1 MKANTQV
8 RCYRALI
15 FVSLAGISL
24 FRTALLAQDGFDQ
37 NLVASVSGETP
48 QADSKTYRTHIEP
61 LLRKAC
67 FQCHGAEEQEGGF
80 RLDQLDPDLIQGDD
94 VDWWLEV
101 VDVLSNGEMP
111 PANEGVRGR
120 FSKQF

>member
-1 MKANTQV
+1 MPTLEEVKAKGV
-8 RCYRALI
+8 AKSGYR
-15 FVSLAGISL
+15 
-24 FRTALLAQDGFDQ
+24 DQ

-80 RLDQLDPDLIQGDD
+80 RLDRLDPDLIQGDD